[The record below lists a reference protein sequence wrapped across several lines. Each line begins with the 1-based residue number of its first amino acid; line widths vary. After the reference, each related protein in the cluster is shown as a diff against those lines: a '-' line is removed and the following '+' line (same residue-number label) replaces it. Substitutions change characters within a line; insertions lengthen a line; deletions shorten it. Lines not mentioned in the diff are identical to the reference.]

1 MPVVPRG
8 WCTRLIETRLFGSGT
23 CARPDLPALSGSTS
37 GRAWYVRDSY
47 KWNASRTITFL
58 FWAGPFHQIFEK
70 RPNLVFDGR
79 RGDRLRF
86 YDCLPRQTLSENGKG
101 RHKQCRCAGMRFA
114 KLGQRKTSGPT
125 RLGMRRPFLR
135 KETGERKSY
144 AIDRPFFIILF
155 EAGQIENE
163 MQK

>member
-23 CARPDLPALSGSTS
+23 CARLDLPALSGSTS

-47 KWNASRTITFL
+47 KWNASRTRTFL

-79 RGDRLRF
+79 RGDRLSLLR
-86 YDCLPRQTLSENGKG
+86 LPSQLLQTLSENGKG

-135 KETGERKSY
+135 KETGKER
-144 AIDRPFFIILF
+144 AMLLTDPFLSFCLKR
-155 EAGQIENE
+155 A
-163 MQK
+163 K